1 MNKQYDVVI
10 IGAGVTGCAA
20 ARYLSRYNVHAAVIE
35 RAEDVCAAGA
45 SKANSAIVHAGF
57 DAPTGSLMAKLNV
70 EGSRVMPRLA
80 KELDFSYMNNGSLVV
95 CMDEADYGKLER
107 LYKNGLKNGVEGLEI
122 VRGERLREIE
132 PAVRREAYAAL
143 WAPTGAIICPFGLT
157 IALAENAAANGVE
170 FIFNTAVTALRHEQ
184 GAWSV
189 QTDKGLI
196 RANAV
201 INAAGTYADVLH
213 NMVSTKKIHITPR
226 KGEYMLLDREAGGF
240 VKRTVFQLPTKL
252 GKGVLV
258 SPTVHG
264 NIIVGPTAEDIF
276 DRDGVNTTQAGLD
289 AVRAR
294 ADIAV
299 EGLPL
304 KQVITSFAGLRA
316 HEDGHEF
323 IIGRAE
329 GTENFFDCAGIE
341 SPGLSS
347 APAIGRMIS
356 EIVAEEL
363 KLDENKSFISTRK
376 GITELKKLS
385 IDEQNALIRQNSA
398 YGRIVCRCESI
409 TEGEIVDAICRPV
422 GARSLDGVKRRVR
435 AGMGRCQGGFCSTRV
450 MEILA
455 RELKASLADVTKSG
469 GHSKMITGLAK
480 QEAEKYETI

>member
-1 MNKQYDVVI
+1 MYDIII
-10 IGAGVTGCAA
+10 IGAGVTGCAV
-20 ARYLSRYNVHAAVIE
+20 ARYLSRYEGKMLVLE
-35 RAEDVCAAGA
+35 KAEDVCSGT

-57 DAPTGSLMAKLNV
+57 DAAHGSLMAKMNL
-70 EGSRVMPRLA
+70 EGNLMMPQLA
-80 KELDFSYMNNGSLVV
+80 KDLDFAFKMNGSLVV
-95 CMDEADYGKLER
+95 CMSEEDLPKLHA
-107 LYKNGLKNGVEGLEI
+107 LYENGVKNGVKGLEI
-122 VRGERLREIE
+122 VDAKRLHELE
-132 PAVRREAYAAL
+132 PNVSKNAVAAL
-143 WAPTGAIICPFGLT
+143 WAPPGGIVCPFNLT
-157 IALAENAAANGVE
+157 IALAENAFDNGVE
-170 FIFNTAVTALRHEQ
+170 FQFNTEVT
-184 GAWSV
+184 GFAWNDGYW
-189 QTDKGLI
+189 TIHTNHGDFET
-196 RANAV
+196 RYV
-201 INAAGTYADVLH
+201 INAAGVYSDVLH

-226 KGEYMLLDREAGGF
+226 KGEYMLLDHAAGDF
-240 VKRTVFQLPTKL
+240 VKRTVFQLPTKF

-264 NIIVGPTAEDIF
+264 NIIAGPTAEDIF

-289 AVRAR
+289 AVMTR

-341 SPGLSS
+341 SPGLSG

-363 KLDENKSFISTRK
+363 KLDENKSFIPTRQ

-409 TEGEIVDAICRPV
+409 TEGEIGDAIRRPV

-455 RELKASLADVTKSG
+455 RELKASLADITKSG
-469 GHSKMITGLAK
+469 GEAKLITGLAK

>member
-1 MNKQYDVVI
+1 M
-10 IGAGVTGCAA
+10 
-20 ARYLSRYNVHAAVIE
+20 
-35 RAEDVCAAGA
+35 
-45 SKANSAIVHAGF
+45 
-57 DAPTGSLMAKLNV
+57 
-70 EGSRVMPRLA
+70 
-80 KELDFSYMNNGSLVV
+80 
-95 CMDEADYGKLER
+95 
-107 LYKNGLKNGVEGLEI
+107 
-122 VRGERLREIE
+122 
-132 PAVRREAYAAL
+132 
-143 WAPTGAIICPFGLT
+143 
-157 IALAENAAANGVE
+157 
-170 FIFNTAVTALRHEQ
+170 
-184 GAWSV
+184 
-189 QTDKGLI
+189 QTDKELI
-196 RANAV
+196 RADAV

-240 VKRTVFQLPTKL
+240 VKRTVFQLPTKF

-264 NIIVGPTAEDIF
+264 NIIAGPTAEDIF

-363 KLDENKSFISTRK
+363 KLEKNAAFIPTRQ

-385 IDEQNALIRQNSA
+385 MDEQNALIRQNSA

>member
-1 MNKQYDVVI
+1 MMKQYDVVI

-70 EGSRVMPRLA
+70 EGSRVMPKLA

-107 LYKNGLKNGVEGLEI
+107 LYQNGLKNGVEGLEI
-122 VRGERLREIE
+122 VRGERLRELE
-132 PAVRREAYAAL
+132 PAVRSEAYAAL

-170 FIFNTAVTALRHEQ
+170 FIFNTAVTALRHEG

-189 QTDKGLI
+189 QTGEGLI
-196 RANAV
+196 RADAV

-226 KGEYMLLDREAGGF
+226 KGEYMLLDHAAGDF
-240 VKRTVFQLPTKL
+240 VKRTVFRLPTKL

-276 DRDGVNTTQAGLD
+276 DRDGVNTTQKGLD
-289 AVRAR
+289 AVRER
-294 ADIAV
+294 ANLAV

-363 KLDENKSFISTRK
+363 KLEKNAAFIPTRK

-385 IDEQNALIRQNSA
+385 MDEQNALIRQNSA

-409 TEGEIVDAICRPV
+409 TEGEIVDAIRRPV